1 MYEIEENKNN
11 DIKNDIEENTNN
23 DIKIDKNDK
32 DNLEKGSLIEKMNR
46 LTTDKTENKDSSNK
60 KSGKRDDCQ
69 ELRNLEYK
77 NMLMYGNNINPKE
90 AETATTDV
98 LDDFLKK
105 ETAQNKLEQ
114 WAKLDKTGK
123 ISKLRDYSEKMR
135 ELHKLTDAETTKLNT
150 YLLFCLERKYFVKVK
165 DVNYDREKGI
175 LVDIPNLC
183 FIEES
188 RQFSYRKSDKSN
200 SSTLKSL
207 APKKNRT
214 QKY

>member
-1 MYEIEENKNN
+1 MY
-11 DIKNDIEENTNN
+11 DIEENTNN
-23 DIKIDKNDK
+23 DIKIDKNNDK
-32 DNLEKGSLIEKMNR
+32 NNIEEGSLIQKMNK
-46 LTTDKTENKDSSNK
+46 LTTDKTEKKDVKNK
-60 KSGKRDDCQ
+60 KAVKRDDCQ

-90 AETATTDV
+90 AETTTTDT

-123 ISKLRDYSEKMR
+123 ISKLREYSEKMR
-135 ELHKLTDAETTKLNT
+135 QMHELTDTETAKLNT

-175 LVDIPNLC
+175 LINIPNLC
-183 FIEES
+183 FIEET
-188 RQFSYRKSDKSN
+188 RQFSYRKPDKSN